1 MAPAQ
6 DLKDNRWY
14 RAVAKRHVAF
24 PLALVAVALAVAIG
38 LSVHFT
44 TSSNGTKSSKSISA
58 FDTNGTSSS
67 LSAPNA
73 PTKSTPSGPAIRSKA
88 PSGTSPSVV
97 TPGTSPLI
105 AQSTLQPTTSTPHQ
119 PPSSPPTLLPATS
132 SPTEPPAT
140 SSPTEPEATAAPTGT
155 FSGFDATKNAA
166 VTLEEGTTSSDSIAF
181 YHCSGGGNS
190 ISHVVLLHGASFSK
204 DNWKRSGVLD
214 LFCAW
219 ENVAVTA
226 LDLEVSARHD
236 KLLSLLKGLP
246 NDLSTFKGS
255 KNIPPVV
262 AALVSPSASGFTMV
276 DWLLSDEVA
285 ETLPQMIQ
293 LWVPVACG
301 SVLSANEDDL
311 TAGMAA
317 AGSDWPILA
326 IHGDED
332 SSRSSDQ
339 LAELANKTSGG
350 GSVTVVELPGPH
362 AVYLHSQAAFVETV
376 LDAIESNRLG

>member
-1 MAPAQ
+1 
-6 DLKDNRWY
+6 
-14 RAVAKRHVAF
+14 
-24 PLALVAVALAVAIG
+24 
-38 LSVHFT
+38 
-44 TSSNGTKSSKSISA
+44 
-58 FDTNGTSSS
+58 
-67 LSAPNA
+67 
-73 PTKSTPSGPAIRSKA
+73 
-88 PSGTSPSVV
+88 
-97 TPGTSPLI
+97 
-105 AQSTLQPTTSTPHQ
+105 
-119 PPSSPPTLLPATS
+119 
-132 SPTEPPAT
+132 
-140 SSPTEPEATAAPTGT
+140 
-155 FSGFDATKNAA
+155 
-166 VTLEEGTTSSDSIAF
+166 
-181 YHCSGGGNS
+181 
-190 ISHVVLLHGASFSK
+190 VVLLHGASFSK

-226 LDLEVSARHD
+226 LDLEVSATHE
-236 KLLSLLKGLP
+236 KLLALLKGLSS
-246 NDLSTFKGS
+246 DLSAFDGS

-276 DWLLSDEVA
+276 NWLLSDEVA

-311 TAGMAA
+311 AAGMAA

-332 SSRSSDQ
+332 SSRSSNR
-339 LAELANKTSGG
+339 LAELANRTDGG

-362 AVYLHSQAAFVETV
+362 AVYLQSQAAFVETV